1 MVSHHAHKIPLNGSW
16 SDAAIAILN
25 SGGIRAPIER
35 GTCSIGYF
43 LLLFFL
49 DKCSIHQT
57 ATKKFSS
64 IKCTTCF
71 WKDSIKQTCYQVMR
85 FLKKIKNK
93 LIFCFLVLVYTKPDL
108 LDVALHHNRQM
119 EFRIYLKWKI
129 NLAGYTKP
137 PLHTKNQRYYDIN
150 KLVTQNVHYCINRF
164 WIILPVGL
172 SFRRFH

>member
-35 GTCSIGYF
+35 GTCSIGF
-43 LLLFFL
+43 FIFFFL

-71 WKDSIKQTCYQVMR
+71 STDSIKQTCYQVMR
-85 FLKKIKNK
+85 FLKKIKINSFFVS
-93 LIFCFLVLVYTKPDL
+93 LYWFIQ
-108 LDVALHHNRQM
+108 NQ
-119 EFRIYLKWKI
+119 IYWMWLCTIIDKWNFVSI
-129 NLAGYTKP
+129 
-137 PLHTKNQRYYDIN
+137 
-150 KLVTQNVHYCINRF
+150 
-164 WIILPVGL
+164 
-172 SFRRFH
+172 

>member
-1 MVSHHAHKIPLNGSW
+1 MDHGATQP
-16 SDAAIAILN
+16 
-25 SGGIRAPIER
+25 
-35 GTCSIGYF
+35 
-43 LLLFFL
+43 LLFSTPAESEHLLKEVHVALDFFIFIFIFF

-85 FLKKIKNK
+85 FLKKNKNK
-93 LIFCFLVLVYTKPDL
+93 LIFCFLVLVYTNPDL
-108 LDVALHHNRQM
+108 LDVALHHYRQM

-137 PLHTKNQRYYDIN
+137 PLHTK
-150 KLVTQNVHYCINRF
+150 TNVIM
-164 WIILPVGL
+164 ILTSSWHRMFITV
-172 SFRRFH
+172 